1 MTRSEPRADVV
12 VVGATPGGL
21 AAAIAAARL
30 GHRVIVLER
39 SLHIGGLPANGL
51 GITDIVTREATGG
64 IFREFIERVKAHYL
78 STYGDGSPQV
88 KDCDQGY
95 RFEPS
100 VAERIFES
108 MVGEQPS
115 ITVLRRRQ
123 FDAIPSNVVSEGSR
137 LTEIKVTNL
146 DTHEHERYAAKVF
159 VDATYEGDLA
169 AAAGA
174 PYRVGR
180 ESKDEHGEPCAGRVY
195 WSWDTGELLAGS
207 TGEADRAVQAYNYR
221 ICLTN
226 RPELIVPVEKPS
238 DYHRNDYLSIIED
251 VKGGRLQYGVAR
263 WSKSACFKPVPTPN
277 GKFDTNDHPKS
288 LVSTDLPEE
297 NWSYPEAN
305 WEWRDRFAQRLRDYE
320 LGLLWF
326 CQHDK
331 ELPEAFRRDAQ
342 QWGLSRGEYEDN
354 GCFPRQLYV
363 REARR
368 IMGVHLFTA
377 LDCIAPSDVPHALDI
392 LAGRAEQNPG
402 DHAPRH
408 RDAITSAHYPIDS
421 HACRKREK
429 NRPVLDGYFALG
441 KITRPYQ
448 VPYGVIVPQKV
459 DGLLVPVACS
469 ATHLG
474 FGTLRMEPC
483 WMALGQA
490 AGVAAHLSI
499 DQETPPRGVNVTKL
513 QKLLEEQ
520 GTVLFHAVNQT
531 QTKP

>member
-1 MTRSEPRADVV
+1 MTRSEPDADVV

-30 GHRVIVLER
+30 GRRVTVLER
-39 SLHIGGLPANGL
+39 TRHIGGFPANGL
-51 GITDIVTREATGG
+51 GITDIVIREATGG
-64 IFREFIERVKAHYL
+64 IFREFIQRVKAHYV
-78 STYGDGSPQV
+78 SAYGESSLQL

-100 VAERIFES
+100 VAEQIFEA
-108 MVGEQPS
+108 MVREQPS
-115 ITVLRRRQ
+115 ITVRQQRQ
-123 FDAIPSNVVSEGSR
+123 FDAKPGNARKIGQR
-137 LTEIKVTNL
+137 LDQILATNL
-146 DTHEHERYAAKVF
+146 DSGETESYRAPVF
-159 VDATYEGDLA
+159 VDASYEGDLA

-195 WSWDTGELLAGS
+195 WSWDTGELLEGS

-221 ICLTN
+221 LCLTN
-226 RPELIVPVEKPS
+226 RDELRVTVEKPA
-238 DYHRNDYLSIIED
+238 DYRREDYISIIED
-251 VKGGRLQYGVAR
+251 VKAGRLQHGVAR
-263 WSKSACFKPVPTPN
+263 WPKPACFKPVPTPN

-288 LVSTDLPEE
+288 LVSSDLPEE
-297 NWSYPEAN
+297 NWSYPEAD
-305 WEWRDRFAQRLRDYE
+305 WTWRDQFAQRLRDYE

-326 CQHDK
+326 CQHDR
-331 ELPEAFRRDAQ
+331 ELPESFRRDAQ
-342 QWGLSRGEYEDN
+342 QWGLCRGEYEDN
-354 GCFPRQLYV
+354 GNFPRQLYV
-363 REARR
+363 REGRR
-368 IMGVHLFTA
+368 ILGEYLFTA
-377 LDCIAPSDVPHALDI
+377 LDCIAPSDLPRALDV
-392 LAGRAEQNPG
+392 LAGRAESNPN
-402 DHAPRH
+402 DQALRH

-429 NRPVLDGYFALG
+429 DRAVLDGYFALA

-490 AGVAAHLSI
+490 AGAAAHLSMS
-499 DQETPPRGVNVTKL
+499 QATTPRAVDATEL
-513 QKLLEEQ
+513 QKILEQQ
-520 GTVLFHAVNQT
+520 GAVLFHSNNQT
-531 QTKP
+531 QTKS